1 MTALGIVAGVLTTAS
16 FLPQV
21 VRSARLRSAHSFSWL
36 WLVCFGA
43 GVGAW
48 LAYGLALGDAAIIGA
63 NAVTLLAVLALIAL
77 RIRHRADA
85 PEPRIARPPS
95 PAEREGATG
104 PSSARS
110 PELAAEAR

>member
-1 MTALGIVAGVLTTAS
+1 MTALGIIAGVLTTAS

-21 VRSARLRSAHSFSWL
+21 ARSARLRSAHSFSWL

-48 LAYGLALGDAAIIGA
+48 LAYGLVLDDPAIIGA

-77 RIRHRADA
+77 RIRHRAEA
-85 PEPRIARPPS
+85 TRSQIPPPPTPVEPEA
-95 PAEREGATG
+95 AAG
-104 PSSARS
+104 PSSSRS
-110 PELAAEAR
+110 PELVGEAR